1 MGGAQQPRS
10 HEQRDFSFTYI
21 ADRELVNDRKKVR
34 SKVTGIPFGTLPRRG
49 RILPFMEA
57 RYSKDSIR
65 VF

>member
-1 MGGAQQPRS
+1 MALMNKETPPCERCVV
-10 HEQRDFSFTYI
+10 
-21 ADRELVNDRKKVR
+21 DRELVNDWKKVR
-34 SKVTGIPFGTLPRRG
+34 SKATGIPFETLSRRG

>member
-1 MGGAQQPRS
+1 MGLRNKETLPCER
-10 HEQRDFSFTYI
+10 YV
-21 ADRELVNDRKKVR
+21 ADKELVNDWKKVR
-34 SKVTGIPFGTLPRRG
+34 SKATGIPFETLLRRG